1 MKRLLKIKLKNKYT
15 NVRAIADYICIAL
28 MRYNNH
34 EPKAT
39 FSATVESCPLM
50 NLFSNDV
57 PDSYLINDDTTAWYV
72 IKIYQMRGSR
82 NSIISPISN
91 KYFSK
96 CVLSDEL
103 LETMNNLNDQSS

>member
-28 MRYNNH
+28 MRYDNY

-39 FSATVESCPLM
+39 FSATVERCPLM
-50 NLFSNDV
+50 NLFSSDV
-57 PDSYLINDDTTAWYV
+57 PDSYHINDDTTAWYV
-72 IKIYQMRGSR
+72 VKIYQMRGSR